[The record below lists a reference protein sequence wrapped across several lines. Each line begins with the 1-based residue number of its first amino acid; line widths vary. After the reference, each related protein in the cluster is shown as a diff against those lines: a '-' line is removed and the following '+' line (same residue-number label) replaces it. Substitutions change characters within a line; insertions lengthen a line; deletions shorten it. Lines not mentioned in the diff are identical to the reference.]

1 MQGCLMNTYSKKA
14 GLTKSPPPLGS
25 AAMHAHPILRR
36 DLSVLLVNSE
46 VDVLDEVA
54 ALLRRRGVTVHL
66 AQTVRHATE
75 HLQGHPDIG
84 VLLADIDI
92 LEGEGLSLAARVLG
106 SKKPAI
112 ELVLIAGCR
121 SGDPRSPA
129 LMADLGLLQEP
140 LKLRDIAVSVGRAI
154 GRAAARRSLPGA
166 LRLSAFDRK

>member
-1 MQGCLMNTYSKKA
+1 MNTYSKKTTM
-14 GLTKSPPPLGS
+14 TKTIPQMAST
-25 AAMHAHPILRR
+25 AMHPHPILRR

-66 AQTVRHATE
+66 AETVQHANE
-75 HLQGHPDIG
+75 HLQRQPNVG
-84 VLLADIDI
+84 VLLADISI

-106 SKKPAI
+106 CKEPAI
-112 ELVLIAGCR
+112 ELVLIAGSR

-154 GRAAARRSLPGA
+154 GRAAARRALPGA
-166 LRLSAFDRK
+166 LKLSAFDRN